1 MHAHVQYVLCC
12 MSLNVWLIKCRDVLY
27 MIFIMCVCV
36 AGGGEGTEKCSQEDQ
51 EQGDSACVFSVNWL
65 TCM

>member
-1 MHAHVQYVLCC
+1 MCF
-12 MSLNVWLIKCRDVLY
+12 IKCRDVLY
-27 MIFIMCVCV
+27 VIFIMCVCV

-65 TCM
+65 M